1 MTPPPPETVDA
12 LSGRHLDLAVA
23 RYVFGHQVEERPN
36 LQTGEMDAVFSAS
49 LRTSNATWVR
59 VPFYTRPG
67 KPARLVEAEL
77 LKRGWKKKQDDAA
90 PDEELRVVLERADG
104 RTVAASGEASEAL
117 CRAALKAMQ
126 L

>member
-1 MTPPPPETVDA
+1 MTPPLPDTVDA
-12 LSGRHLDLAVA
+12 LTGRYLDLAVA

-36 LQTGEMDAVFSAS
+36 LRTGEMDAVFSTS

-59 VPFYTRPG
+59 VPLYSRAG
-67 KPARLVEAEL
+67 KPALLVEAEL
-77 LKRGWKKKQDDAA
+77 QKRGWKRKPAERTSDEDA
-90 PDEELRVVLERADG
+90 VIVLEHVDG
-104 RTVAASGEASEAL
+104 RTVEASGEASEAL